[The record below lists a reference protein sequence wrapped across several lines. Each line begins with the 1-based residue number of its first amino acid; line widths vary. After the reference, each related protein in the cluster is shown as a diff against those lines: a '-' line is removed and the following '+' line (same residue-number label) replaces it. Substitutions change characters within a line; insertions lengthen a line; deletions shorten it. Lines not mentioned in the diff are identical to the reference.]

1 MFNVNDFVKACQGKQ
16 PSAIKE
22 ILTEALRDP
31 ESISKALASF
41 GAGADVNQGSM
52 GDMLIHR
59 APTSP
64 FSKLQFRPNSKARR
78 IIT

>member
-31 ESISKALASF
+31 ESITKALVDF
-41 GAGADVNQGSM
+41 GTGKDVNQGSM
-52 GDMLIHR
+52 GDLLIHR
-59 APTSP
+59 SP
-64 FSKLQFRPNSKARR
+64 DLTILKAAVPPKFKSPPHNH
-78 IIT
+78 

>member
-1 MFNVNDFVKACQGKQ
+1 MISSTRAKGKQ

-41 GAGADVNQGSM
+41 GDGKDVSKGGM
-52 GDMLIHR
+52 GDLLIHR
-59 APTSP
+59 APDLTIL
-64 FSKLQFRPNSKARR
+64 KARFRRNSKVRR
-78 IIT
+78 IIISCGQ

>member
-31 ESISKALASF
+31 LSSGGLTEPAINNRIVVGIS
-41 GAGADVNQGSM
+41 
-52 GDMLIHR
+52 
-59 APTSP
+59 TS
-64 FSKLQFRPNSKARR
+64 A
-78 IIT
+78 TGE